1 MFDLM
6 TDEITIESLESEI
19 QFDKMYKDAL
29 IYLITE
35 SDAGTTPSTTEQE
48 MSKYIDTGSLIP
60 ENMGVGIENGS
71 TDLNGDY
78 TDVLKQLGIDGM
90 DFASSDSVIGIGEEW
105 DTSQMTGMFNK
116 SEEVSDSAR
125 NIAEEAADAAAS
137 TEGKWHD
144 VGSDLVHGLAD
155 GIQSNSSKAINAA
168 VDVAV
173 SAYEAAK
180 RALDINSPSKL
191 FIKLGKGIDEGF
203 VVGMER
209 MSDDV
214 KNKSEEVAFSI
225 VSSAKKPLD
234 QLADLMSGDI
244 IDDPTITPVL
254 DLSQIQNGANR
265 LYSMLGDA
273 DRISFNGNVDL
284 ANAASVSVSRDQRR
298 KQESSD
304 QMMTSLI
311 DAING
316 LSALIGNTGNVYNV
330 NGVTYDD
337 GSNVSTAVR
346 SLLRA
351 AKIEGRA

>member
-1 MFDLM
+1 MLTMIFCIVGL
-6 TDEITIESLESEI
+6 
-19 QFDKMYKDAL
+19 QAQ
-29 IYLITE
+29 
-35 SDAGTTPSTTEQE
+35 AP
-48 MSKYIDTGSLIP
+48 
-60 ENMGVGIENGS
+60 MGVS
-71 TDLNGDY
+71 
-78 TDVLKQLGIDGM
+78 
-90 DFASSDSVIGIGEEW
+90 
-105 DTSQMTGMFNK
+105 
-116 SEEVSDSAR
+116 
-125 NIAEEAADAAAS
+125 
-137 TEGKWHD
+137 
-144 VGSDLVHGLAD
+144 
-155 GIQSNSSKAINAA
+155 
-168 VDVAV
+168 
-173 SAYEAAK
+173 YEAAK
-180 RALDINSPSKL
+180 QALDINSPSKL
-191 FIKLGKGIDEGF
+191 FAKLGAGIDEGY
-203 VVGMER
+203 VKGMEDNENLVTSKSVDLVKQMINSSQDALYR
-209 MSDDV
+209 LGDLIDSDV
-214 KNKSEEVAFSI
+214 
-225 VSSAKKPLD
+225 
-234 QLADLMSGDI
+234 

-284 ANAASVSVSRDQRR
+284 ANAASISVSRDQRR